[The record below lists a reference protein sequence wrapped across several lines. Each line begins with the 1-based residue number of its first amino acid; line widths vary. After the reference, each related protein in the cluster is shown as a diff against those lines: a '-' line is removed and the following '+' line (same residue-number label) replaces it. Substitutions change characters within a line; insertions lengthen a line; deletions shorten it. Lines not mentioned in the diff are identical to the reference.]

1 MNTKILASIAV
12 FALIASIVGTSL
24 TNSAYAADADTN
36 KTDIKSTVDKKTTTI
51 TTKLADKKAAM
62 DKRMDEKKAKIE
74 SKIAQKKA
82 TPATPATPAK
92 SQTTA
97 TTTPLNV
104 VTIVMAKGTASNAKC
119 DDQCFVPNKVSV
131 TVGGKVTWKNE
142 DSAGHFATST
152 DGKTFDTGTVNAG
165 ASSAVVT
172 MNTAGT
178 YDYSCMV
185 HPWMK
190 GTITVS

>member
-24 TNSAYAADADTN
+24 THSAYAVDADTN
-36 KTDIKSTVDKKTTTI
+36 KTDSKSTLDKNITDM
-51 TTKLADKKAAM
+51 TTKLADRKAAM
-62 DKRMDEKKAKIE
+62 DKRMDAKKAKIE
-74 SKIAQKKA
+74 SKIAQKA
-82 TPATPATPAK
+82 TKEETPAK
-92 SQTTA
+92 SQTAVTTA
-97 TTTPLNV
+97 PLNA
-104 VTIVMAKGTASNAKC
+104 VTIVMAKGTASNPKC

-152 DGKTFDTGTVNAG
+152 DGKTFDTGMVNAG